1 MDTCNLL
8 YILMREIP
16 KEEMS
21 LSEETVSKLF
31 DKCKSLVTKDKPPDS
46 DNYLIN
52 FPRREMFKTLLG
64 CSDAHASLLVNQKHR
79 ELEKAEL
86 LNDTD
91 KLSELKN
98 NYPDFCQ
105 FYINR
110 YPWYKW
116 ENFNK
121 LN

>member
-8 YILMREIP
+8 YLLMREIP

-21 LSEETVSKLF
+21 LRDETVSKLY
-31 DKCKSLVTKDKPPDS
+31 DKCKSLVTKDKPPPPDK
-46 DNYLIN
+46 YLSN

-64 CSDAHASLLVNQKHR
+64 CDDEYALLMVHHKHR

-91 KLSELKN
+91 KLLELKK

-105 FYINR
+105 FYMKK